1 MKRWSDLA
9 PRPAKPATLPQVA
22 SFECSCGTIHNSR
35 DGNIPVGW
43 TQSAGTIF
51 CADCTRIGIP
61 VREIRKMPRR
71 RRAA

>member
-1 MKRWSDLA
+1 MKRWSDLLPPAANSA
-9 PRPAKPATLPQVA
+9 PLPHVA
-22 SFECSCGTIHNSR
+22 SFECSCGIIHNSR
-35 DGNIPVGW
+35 DSKIPVGW

-61 VREIRKMPRR
+61 VREIRKGTRR